1 MSVHRKTRML
11 GFAHYCGFLNCFN
24 GQFWVLRSSRGSV
37 SPQSWTHPP
46 WISATAPSSS
56 PHPTEAWPG
65 MIFLKQEHTSVT
77 VSVVMITLSQKKH
90 LARSSAPSPAAY
102 GVGGGEWCCSEGV
115 QKGIG
120 WAGRATPGC
129 EHPLRPPKA
138 SPHGGWAGTVLRCL
152 PRGPS
157 RTSDSPVARRCLIR
171 RCVLGCGFFC
181 CFLFFNSSHL
191 LCFLQGKKKK
201 RKRDK
206 QPGETNGE

>member
-1 MSVHRKTRML
+1 MSVHWKTCML
-11 GFAHYCGFLNCFN
+11 GFAHYCGFFICFN
-24 GQFWVLRSSRGSV
+24 GQFWGLRCSRVSV

-46 WISATAPSSS
+46 WSSATAPSSS

-65 MIFLKQEHTSVT
+65 MIFLKQERTSVN

-102 GVGGGEWCCSEGV
+102 GVGGGGEWCCSEGV
-115 QKGIG
+115 QKGMG

-138 SPHGGWAGTVLRCL
+138 SPHGEWAGTAHRCP

-157 RTSDSPVARRCLIR
+157 RTSDSPVTWCCLVR

-181 CFLFFNSSHL
+181 CCFYFLIL
-191 LCFLQGKKKK
+191 LICVMFPAGKEEEEEK
-201 RKRDK
+201 
-206 QPGETNGE
+206 G